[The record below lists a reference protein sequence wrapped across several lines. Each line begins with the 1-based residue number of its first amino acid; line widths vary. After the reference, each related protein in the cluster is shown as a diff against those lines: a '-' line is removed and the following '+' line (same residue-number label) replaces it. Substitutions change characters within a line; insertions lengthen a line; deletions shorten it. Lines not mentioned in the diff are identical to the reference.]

1 MFVVMCQETPVKVQ
15 YLYRYHGGHRDTY
28 IQKYIHTYTYIHNTW
43 LNHLAIARLS
53 TVGLRPTGKAL
64 Q

>member
-28 IQKYIHTYTYIHNTW
+28 IQKYIHTYSMTMNRFENNQTF
-43 LNHLAIARLS
+43 S
-53 TVGLRPTGKAL
+53 
-64 Q
+64 